1 MNSFRFVSFDALR
14 GGRGRVL
21 LFEFPANKF
30 PLLIFQGCVRSV
42 GREVFD
48 RVRMFKLSEWWWV
61 VSGAMEIFAFPPPKN
76 TSDSEGLLI
85 WKVGVDGWIY
95 NMQVGYTW
103 V

>member
-61 VSGAMEIFAFPPPKN
+61 VSGAMEIFAFPPPKIPR
-76 TSDSEGLLI
+76 TRRVCLYGRLG
-85 WKVGVDGWIY
+85 WMDGW
-95 NMQVGYTW
+95 MDGYIICR
-103 V
+103 